1 MVLLFLGDVV
11 LKSLGPFKIPMLLI
25 SLIVILMI
33 AYSVFLKFQ
42 KKGPDDKV
50 FRESL
55 NALLVVGSFNLA
67 LGMVGQIIGI
77 WAMIDAIMEAGD
89 INLEIVFT
97 GIKISFGTTIIG
109 LATFI
114 LAVLVWLPLR
124 YFPVPKRA

>member
-1 MVLLFLGDVV
+1 M
-11 LKSLGPFKIPMLLI
+11 
-25 SLIVILMI
+25 IVILMI
-33 AYSVFLKFQ
+33 AYSAFLKFR
-42 KKGPDDKV
+42 KTGPDDKV

-67 LGMVGQIIGI
+67 LGMVGQITGI

-97 GIKISFGTTIIG
+97 GIKVSFGTTILG

-114 LAVLVWLPLR
+114 LAVLVWLPLS
-124 YFPVPKRA
+124 YFPIQKRA